1 MKKMGKI
8 RRALI
13 KKLGGYTDL
22 MKSGTTYCVR
32 TVLGKTVKLGAQ
44 FMVCNGQ
51 EAYGE
56 THGKRLLC
64 DLLSEKLTK
73 MDLVEIVKTPAPEG
87 IYYSATLTVV
97 VPED

>member
-13 KKLGGYTDL
+13 KKLGGYAAL
-22 MKSGTTYCVR
+22 EAGPICRVR

-44 FMVCNGQ
+44 FMVCKEQ
-51 EAYGE
+51 EMYGE

-64 DLLSEKLTK
+64 ELLSEKLTK

-87 IYYSATLTVV
+87 VYYSATLTVV